1 MDLEIGPGEKLIFSF
16 ETINSLTRHV
26 EQCDEKSIQ
35 VRLASIYKQIDAVAA
50 ISEKSLEDLII
61 TGPDVDVF
69 KPMKYKSR
77 KKFTVINKK
86 IKSKHPPM
94 MTLDQA
100 NDLEPHDAADV
111 TGEDIAIEE

>member
-26 EQCDEKSIQ
+26 EQCDEKCIQ

-61 TGPDVDVF
+61 TGPDIDAF

-86 IKSKHPPM
+86 LKSKHPPM
-94 MTLDQA
+94 MTIDQE
-100 NDLEPHDAADV
+100 NDLEAEL
-111 TGEDIAIEE
+111 TNSEEIVIKT